1 MVKTKP
7 FSLLSG
13 NTLKLLAVLLMIIDH
28 VGMIFFWTVPGW
40 QYEVLRS
47 IGRPCMPIF
56 AYFIAE
62 GCRYTRSP
70 WGYLGKLFAC
80 LGVCQVGYYI
90 GMGSLNICIFG
101 TLLIG
106 ATLLLCLQ
114 NAKKALF
121 AGDLEKGVL
130 WALLFLTGIFITYYV
145 NQLVYIDYGFWGC
158 LLPVFAGAFFLP
170 ETAPAGLK
178 KLDNKWTGL
187 MCFAIGLCLLSWF
200 DDYREVQVYCLFAL
214 PLLALYSGKR
224 GKWKLK
230 YFFYL
235 FYPIHLVALEGIY
248 LLMSLQG

>member
-1 MVKTKP
+1 
-7 FSLLSG
+7 
-13 NTLKLLAVLLMIIDH
+13 MIIDH

-40 QYEVLRS
+40 QYEVLRT
-47 IGRPCMPIF
+47 IGRPSMPIF

-70 WGYLGKLFAC
+70 WGYLGKLLTC
-80 LGVCQVGYYI
+80 LVVCQVGLYI
-90 GMGSLNICIFG
+90 GTDSMEVCVFG
-101 TLLIG
+101 PFLIG
-106 ATLLLCLQ
+106 AALLFCLQ
-114 NAKKALF
+114 NAKKAF
-121 AGDLEKGVL
+121 FSGNLERGVL
-130 WALLFLTGIFITYYV
+130 WAQLLAAGIVGAYFANQFIE
-145 NQLVYIDYGFWGC
+145 IDYGFWGC

-170 ETAPAGLK
+170 ETAPAGIK
-178 KLDNKWTGL
+178 KLDNKWMGL
-187 MCFAIGLCLLSWF
+187 LCFAVGLCLLSWF